1 MSLKSAALVGR
12 LSTTRQ
18 PGGLFVKTDC
28 GPHSHVLP
36 RSFLSWHILTVQME
50 LNCASKAAA
59 QVYTADDFKG
69 HR

>member
-36 RSFLSWHILTVQME
+36 QIIPIMAYPHCTDGVE
-50 LNCASKAAA
+50 LR
-59 QVYTADDFKG
+59 F
-69 HR
+69 